1 MAKAGRAGLGHLDHG
16 HAGPVTPLVGQSLRR
31 REDERFLVGRGRY
44 MADIPAPGAL
54 FLHMVRSP
62 HAHARLLRID
72 AAAACARPGVAG
84 VFTAT
89 DLAGLGPIPCS
100 TVVAT
105 DGPMHVPLR
114 YALATDR
121 VRYVGEP
128 VAFAV
133 ADTAVAA
140 QDAAEAV
147 DVAYDPLPC
156 VVEAV
161 DALAPGAP
169 LLWDDVPG
177 NLSFRFNKGD
187 RAAAAAAMTA
197 AAHVVGL
204 ELVNNRV
211 IIAPMEHRGALA
223 EYDAGLEL
231 FTLTLSGQGVHGIRR
246 DLAETVFGCPLDRI
260 QVASP
265 DVGGGFGVKN
275 PLYPEYIAV
284 LWAARRLGRPVRWA
298 CGHGED
304 FLTTAH
310 GRDNVTRARLGLD
323 ASGRFLALEVETVA
337 NLGAGMSTG
346 GPGSSTTAPGNAM
359 GGGYDIPAVFMSVR
373 GAFTN
378 TVPLDAYR
386 GAGKPE
392 ANYLLERLVDEAARE
407 VGIDRV
413 ALRRRNLVGAFP
425 HRTAMATTIDCG
437 RFAANIDPA
446 LRAADAAGFPARRQA
461 SARAGVLRGLGITC
475 FLETARGAPN
485 EGAEIRFRGDGRV
498 SLHLGTQSNGQGHET
513 SFPQIAADRLGLP
526 IEAFQFVQ
534 ADTRLVRDGN
544 GQGGARSLHMAAS
557 ALVDAIGLVMAKAR
571 PVAARLLQAS
581 VDEVRFA
588 DGQFTAGERSVPI
601 LEVARAADSAQES
614 LDSYHWTLL
623 DRITF
628 PNGCHVAEVEVD
640 PQTGVVRLLR
650 YTAAD
655 DFGTAVNPL
664 LLVGQ
669 VQGGVAQGIGQALM
683 ERTVY
688 DPSTGQLLSGS
699 YMDYAVPHAAD
710 LPDLDIHLHGVP
722 TGSNPLGVKGAGQ
735 AGAIAAPQAVV
746 AAVLDA
752 VAPLG
757 VTHLDMPLTPERVWR
772 GIAGSRLAHDG
783 QPG

>member
-1 MAKAGRAGLGHLDHG
+1 MTL
-16 HAGPVTPLVGQSLRR
+16 LVGQSLRR
-31 REDERFLVGRGRY
+31 REDERFLTGRGRY
-44 MADIPAPGAL
+44 MADIAAPGAL
-54 FLHMVRSP
+54 VMHMVRSP
-62 HAHARLLRID
+62 HAHARLLGID
-72 AAAACARPGVAG
+72 AAAARALAG
-84 VFTAT
+84 VSGVFVAA

-100 TVVAT
+100 TAVAT
-105 DGPMHVPLR
+105 DGPMHVPVR
-114 YALATDR
+114 HALAADR

-133 ADTAVAA
+133 ATTAAAA

-147 DVAYDPLPC
+147 EVAYDPLPC

-177 NLSFRFNKGD
+177 NLSFRFHKGD
-187 RAAAAAAMTA
+187 RAAVAAAMEA
-197 AAHVVGL
+197 AAHVVEL
-204 ELVNNRV
+204 DLVNNRL

-223 EYDAGLEL
+223 EYNAATGG
-231 FTLTLSGQGVHGIRR
+231 FVLTLSGQGVHGIRR
-246 DLAETVFGCPLDRI
+246 DLADTVFNLPRDRI
-260 QVASP
+260 QVVSP

-275 PLYPEYIAV
+275 PVYPEYVAL
-284 LWAARRLGRPVRWA
+284 LWAARHLGCPVRWA

-304 FLTTAH
+304 FLATAH
-310 GRDNVTRARLGLD
+310 GRDNVTHARLGLD
-323 ASGRFLALEVETVA
+323 TTGRFLALDVATVA

-346 GPGSSTTAPGNAM
+346 GPGSSTNAPGNAM

-392 ANYLLERLVDEAARE
+392 ANYLLERLVDEAARRLG
-407 VGIDRV
+407 VDRV
-413 ALRRRNLVGAFP
+413 ALRRRNLVRDFP

-446 LRAADAAGFPARRQA
+446 LGAADAAGFEARRQA
-461 SARAGVLRGLGITC
+461 SAQAGQLRGLGVTC

-485 EGAEIRFRGDGRV
+485 EGAEIRFRDDGRV

-526 IEAFQFVQ
+526 VEAFEFVQ

-544 GQGGARSLHMAAS
+544 GHGGARSLHMGGS
-557 ALVDAIGLVMAKAR
+557 ALVDAIGLVMDKAR
-571 PVAARLLQAS
+571 LVAARLLQATAG
-581 VDEVRFA
+581 EVCFAEGRFS
-588 DGQFTAGERSVPI
+588 AGERSVPL
-601 LEVARAADSAQES
+601 LEVARAAAAGDEA

-640 PQTGVVRLLR
+640 PETGIVRLLR

-688 DPSTGQLLSGS
+688 DPATGQLLSGS

-710 LPDLDIHLHGVP
+710 LPDLDIHLDGVP

-752 VAPLG
+752 LAPLG
-757 VTHLDMPLTPERVWR
+757 VTHLDMPLTSEAVWR
-772 GIAGSRLAHDG
+772 GIAAARR
-783 QPG
+783 PG

>member
-1 MAKAGRAGLGHLDHG
+1 MTGLAGQ
-16 HAGPVTPLVGQSLRR
+16 PIRR
-31 REDERFLVGRGRY
+31 LEDRRFLTGGGRY
-44 MADIPAPGAL
+44 MADIASPGAL
-54 FLHMVRSP
+54 HVHMVRSP
-62 HAHARLLRID
+62 HAHARVQRID
-72 AAAACARPGVAG
+72 TDAARAMPGVVG

-89 DLAGLGPIPCS
+89 DLAELGPIPCS
-100 TVVAT
+100 AQVPT
-105 DGPMHVPLR
+105 DGPMIVPPR
-114 YALATDR
+114 PALATDR

-128 VAFAV
+128 VAFVV
-133 ADTAVAA
+133 AETAFAA
-140 QDAAEAV
+140 QDAAELVSV
-147 DVAYDPLPC
+147 DYDPLPC
-156 VVEAV
+156 VVEAA

-169 LLWDDVPG
+169 VLWNEAPG
-177 NLSFRFNKGD
+177 NLSFRFHKGD
-187 RAAAAAAMTA
+187 RAAVADAMA
-197 AAHVVGL
+197 VAAHVAAV
-204 ELVNNRV
+204 EVVNNRLIV
-211 IIAPMEHRGALA
+211 TPLEHRSAWG
-223 EYDAGLEL
+223 EYDQATQV
-231 FTLTLSGQGVHGIRR
+231 FALTLSGQGVHGIRK
-246 DLAETVFGCPLDRI
+246 DLAQSVFHVPLDRI
-260 QVASP
+260 QVSTP

-275 PLYPEYIAV
+275 PVYPEYIVV

-298 CGHGED
+298 SAHGED
-304 FLTTAH
+304 FLSTAH

-323 ASGRFLALEVETVA
+323 EAGRFLALDVETVA
-337 NLGAGMSTG
+337 NLGSGMSTG

-359 GGGYDIPAVFMSVR
+359 GGGYGIPAIFMTVR

-392 ANYLLERLVDEAARE
+392 ANYLLERLIDEAAR
-407 VGIDRV
+407 VTGIDRV
-413 ALRRRNLVGAFP
+413 TLRRQNLVRAFP
-425 HRTAMATTIDCG
+425 YRTPMSTTIDCG

-446 LRAADAAGFPARRQA
+446 LDAADLAGFAARRRA
-461 SARAGVLRGLGITC
+461 STTLGRLRGLGITC

-485 EGAEIRFRGDGRV
+485 EGAEIRFQPDGRV

-526 IEAFQFVQ
+526 IDAFDFIQ

-544 GQGGARSLHMAAS
+544 GHGGARSLHMGGA

-571 PVAARLLQAS
+571 PVAARLLQARP
-581 VDEVRFA
+581 DELSFTDGRFA
-588 DGQFTAGERSVPI
+588 AGERSVAM
-601 LEVARAADSAQES
+601 LEVARAAEADPAGEA

-640 PQTGVVRLLR
+640 PETGLVTVLR

-664 LLVGQ
+664 LLIGQ

-688 DPSTGQLLSGS
+688 DPATGQLLSGS

-722 TGSNPLGVKGAGQ
+722 TDANPLGVKGAGQ

-752 VAPLG
+752 VSARG
-757 VTHLDMPLTPERVWR
+757 ITHLDMPLTSERVWR
-772 GIAGSRLAHDG
+772 ALSAY
-783 QPG
+783 